1 MANSSNAGR
10 EAKDAIIANLPQLIK
25 AVSINDAVFRAIVLS
40 SVKHRLIIQ
49 SFSIEILEMDKTPL
63 ADRATRFI
71 SSISAVVDFN
81 HNHLDTFLLILHDE
95 GGVTG
100 IEMARA
106 IAKDHGRDLPQY
118 EAASADKPS
127 TQNYYDQSNNVLMDD
142 TTACSTDESNVNVE
156 GHHSALSQVTNDETV
171 YPTNNPDESTKTNAV
186 ISKQISSMII
196 TISIR

>member
-1 MANSSNAGR
+1 MATSSNSGR
-10 EAKDAIIANLPQLIK
+10 DAKDAIIANLPQLIK

-95 GGVTG
+95 GGITG
-100 IEMARA
+100 IEMANA
-106 IAKDHGRDLPQY
+106 IAMNYGRDLPQY
-118 EAASADKPS
+118 EAASTDKPS
-127 TQNYYDQSNNVLMDD
+127 TQHHNNQSMDD
-142 TTACSTDESNVNVE
+142 STSTACSSTDQLNVNVD
-156 GHHSALSQVTNDETV
+156 GHHSTLSQVTNDETV
-171 YPTNNPDESTKTNAV
+171 YPTDGVDESNKH
-186 ISKQISSMII
+186 II
-196 TISIR
+196 YNT